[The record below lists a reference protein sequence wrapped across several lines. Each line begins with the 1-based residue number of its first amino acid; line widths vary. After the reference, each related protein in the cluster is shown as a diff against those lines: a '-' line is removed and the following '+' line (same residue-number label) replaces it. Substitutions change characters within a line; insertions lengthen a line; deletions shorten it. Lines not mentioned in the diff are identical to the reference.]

1 VTARRDRWLDQEAG
15 PVVRPYAVTKGRTG
29 TAVSIGLTDMVMA
42 VAGPPPGG
50 SPSAGPQPAG
60 RLRLGPEHRQI
71 LARCRRPS
79 AVVDL
84 ASDMDLP
91 VGVVRVLL
99 SDLREHGLVRVLAA
113 PRGPVTN
120 NRILREV
127 LDGLQAL

>member
-1 VTARRDRWLDQEAG
+1 VTARKDRWLDREAG

-29 TAVSIGLTDMVMA
+29 TAAPIGLTDMVVA

-50 SPSAGPQPAG
+50 SPSAGPPPAG

-71 LARCRRPS
+71 LARCPRPS

-99 SDLREHGLVRVLAA
+99 SDLREHGLVQVLVT
-113 PRGPVTN
+113 PRGPATN

-127 LDGLQAL
+127 LNGLQAL

>member
-1 VTARRDRWLDQEAG
+1 
-15 PVVRPYAVTKGRTG
+15 VVRPYAVTKGRTG
-29 TAVSIGLTDMVMA
+29 AAASIDLIDVVAA
-42 VAGPPPGG
+42 VAGAQ
-50 SPSAGPQPAG
+50 SAASLAG

-79 AVVDL
+79 PVVDL

-99 SDLREHGLVRVLAA
+99 SDLQEHGLIRVLAA
-113 PRGPVTN
+113 PGGPVTS
-120 NRILREV
+120 NRVLREV